1 MSEEADKEIL
11 ETARSLCLQFHI
23 TNYNPTSV
31 TWTNEVQRGKSGT
44 PLPYDQ
50 CVLLKHELI
59 LPAAMRDKLDP
70 EEWRPIIAPILIYEK
85 SFKANR
91 RAQRLGLV
99 VPFFIALDYHRT
111 STIHN
116 FSPDLHISRQHSH
129 LWRYS
134 LGMAR
139 GSDDDI
145 RCTSMDGL
153 TKRLR
158 TKADKKAAQLVGT
171 VTFISVLEKIRG
183 LDTTGEGRTQNCRG
197 VRGLGYLNTIQQ
209 RIAKLQTN

>member
-11 ETARSLCLQFHI
+11 ETARSLCLQLHI

-31 TWTNEVQRGKSGT
+31 TWTNVVQRGKSGT

-99 VPFFIALDYHRT
+99 VPFFIAWIIIEPVL
-111 STIHN
+111 STIFPQTFTSQGN
-116 FSPDLHISRQHSH
+116 TQTYGDIVWVWLGVLMMISGAL
-129 LWRYS
+129 LW
-134 LGMAR
+134 M
-139 GSDDDI
+139 
-145 RCTSMDGL
+145 GL
-153 TKRLR
+153 MKRLR
-158 TKADKKAAQLVGT
+158 TEADKKAAQLVGT

-183 LDTTGEGRTQNCRG
+183 LDTTGEGRTQNRRG
-197 VRGLGYLNTIQQ
+197 VGALGYLNTIQQ